1 MNNAELKEALFN
13 RRQII
18 ADLPNIGELRFAWVH
33 GIIYR
38 AGNDGK
44 LSIAVELMD
53 RNENS
58 ICVTSPERIKYAD
71 KGVVKYESNT

>member
-1 MNNAELKEALFN
+1 MTNTELKEALFN
-13 RRQII
+13 RRPII
-18 ADLPNIGELRFAWVH
+18 ADLPVIGELRFARVH

-44 LSIAVELMD
+44 ISISVELMD

-58 ICVTSPERIKYAD
+58 ICVTSPEHIRYAD
-71 KGVVKYESNT
+71 LLNTTRI